1 MCRLG
6 VTSTAFGPRED
17 ASMLKVLIASCKGGC
32 GKTTLATHLA
42 AHYAVEGRNTVLVD
56 CDRLASSRHW
66 CERRAGLASAVLPI
80 DGTRRNWRE
89 RIPDGTDR
97 LIIDTPAGTSAED
110 VDGLLDEVDA
120 LLIPVLPSPFD
131 LEACR
136 PFVEEIAG
144 LNRIKRG
151 KVAAGVVA
159 NRLRPW
165 THASQ
170 LALEEMQRFALP
182 VVGQLRDTQGYVV
195 ATGLGKSLFDY
206 HAESVRSHQDDWKP
220 LLKWLRRSGS

>member
-1 MCRLG
+1 
-6 VTSTAFGPRED
+6 
-17 ASMLKVLIASCKGGC
+17 MLKVLIASCKGGC

-42 AHYAVEGRNTVLVD
+42 ASYAVDGKNTVLVD
-56 CDRLASSRHW
+56 CDKLASSRHW

-89 RIPDGTDR
+89 RLPDGVNR
-97 LIIDTPAGTSAED
+97 VVIDTPAGASAQD
-110 VDGLLDEVDA
+110 VEELLDYVDA
-120 LLIPVLPSPFD
+120 VLIPVLPSPFD

-136 PFVEEIAG
+136 PFVEAVAG
-144 LNRIKRG
+144 LSRVKRG
-151 KVAAGVVA
+151 KAAAGLVA

-170 LALEEMQRFALP
+170 AALEEMQRFALP

-206 HAESVRSHQDDWKP
+206 HAEAVRSHQEDWKP
-220 LLKWLRRSGS
+220 LLKWLKKASG

>member
-1 MCRLG
+1 
-6 VTSTAFGPRED
+6 
-17 ASMLKVLIASCKGGC
+17 MLKVLIASCKGGC

-42 AHYAVEGRNTVLVD
+42 ASYAVDGKNTVLVD
-56 CDRLASSRHW
+56 CDKLASSRHW

-89 RIPDGTDR
+89 RLPDGVDR
-97 LIIDTPAGTSAED
+97 VVVDTPAGASAED
-110 VDGLLDEVDA
+110 VDELLDYVDA
-120 LLIPVLPSPFD
+120 VLIPILPSPFD
-131 LEACR
+131 LEAGR
-136 PFVEEIAG
+136 PFVEAVAG
-144 LNRIKRG
+144 LARVKRG
-151 KVAAGVVA
+151 KVAAGMVA

-170 LALEEMQRFALP
+170 AALEELQQFALP

-206 HAESVRSHQDDWKP
+206 HAEAVRSHQDDWKP
-220 LLKWLRRSGS
+220 LLKWLKKAGG

>member
-1 MCRLG
+1 
-6 VTSTAFGPRED
+6 
-17 ASMLKVLIASCKGGC
+17 MLKVLIASCKGGC
-32 GKTTLATHLA
+32 GKTTLATYLA
-42 AHYAVEGRNTVLVD
+42 AHYAVDGKNTVLVD
-56 CDRLASSRHW
+56 CDRLASARHW

-89 RIPDGTDR
+89 RIPDGADR
-97 LIIDTPAGTSAED
+97 VVIDTPAGVSAED
-110 VDGLLDEVDA
+110 IDELLDYTDA
-120 LLIPVLPSPFD
+120 VLVPVLPSPFD

-136 PFVEEIAG
+136 PFVDAVAG
-144 LNRIKRG
+144 LPRIRRG
-151 KVAAGVVA
+151 KVPAGIVA

-170 LALEEMQRFALP
+170 LALEQMQQFALP
-182 VVGQLRDTQGYVV
+182 VIAQLRDTQGYVV

-220 LLKWLRRSGS
+220 LLKWLRKVNT